1 MHLWTT
7 STCNAACT
15 SLICYF
21 LYHGAITLEWRWFVP
36 KTQGMD
42 QSRSAIPELDKRFGP
57 YMIFDQADGCAV
69 GKWVALHVVSG
80 TLSHNIYIYIIDIT
94 TLFQVISVRLLW
106 YVVMIICDAE
116 NLEWESSRMNEG
128 NGSGGKNPCKLCKW
142 NRHCL
147 STHPSLSSQQ
157 CKDYD
162 NYMPSQEVERGR
174 AESGCISLLALLGK
188 HYDTWQS
195 TIGVWTCEFAYW
207 WKPSVQM
214 EGIDKR

>member
-1 MHLWTT
+1 MQHARHWYAIFCITELSPWSDDGLSQRLKGWISQGLRFQNLT
-7 STCNAACT
+7 SASVHTWFSIRQMGAQWANGLHFT
-15 SLICYF
+15 LF
-21 LYHGAITLEWRWFVP
+21 L
-36 KTQGMD
+36 
-42 QSRSAIPELDKRFGP
+42 
-57 YMIFDQADGCAV
+57 
-69 GKWVALHVVSG
+69 ALFRI
-80 TLSHNIYIYIIDIT
+80 IYIYIIDIT

-157 CKDYD
+157 CKDYN